1 MDRKNNMQFHQIWK
15 QLVLL
20 IWVWWWLSFLLFRRH
35 PPRRRTTYAQHHLQR
50 SKSVTKALIAGVQ
63 DSKGE
68 MSFTHRE
75 EHEPMQET
83 DKDQC

>member
-1 MDRKNNMQFHQIWK
+1 MI
-15 QLVLL
+15 VLL
-20 IWVWWWLSFLLFRRH
+20 AVPSAPTSREDHICSA
-35 PPRRRTTYAQHHLQR
+35 PPAC

-83 DKDQC
+83 DEDQCKIHLEIIDL